1 MQSMLADQIDFTN
14 DCNLQYLQNL
24 ISTAIGGNAPI
35 NTGAHIAPN
44 CKEYPVNYD
53 STTMTYTSPI
63 FKVVTHFA
71 NRDSLA
77 RYIDSKNPGDCHI
90 NMYGISSLMF
100 TNTNPIKHI
109 APNGKVYSI
118 QSGSQGYTSSE
129 FTVKK
134 YFASISELR
143 NFIDSNNIPQAMRS
157 HQVDTSFTPQTYTA
171 PNGKQYTIYR
181 TDR

>member
-1 MQSMLADQIDFTN
+1 MLADQIDFTN

-24 ISTAIGGNAPI
+24 ISAAIGGNVPV
-35 NTGAHIAPN
+35 NTGSHIAPN

-53 STTMTYTSPI
+53 ITRTAYLSPA
-63 FKVVTHFA
+63 FKVVTYFA

-90 NMYGISSLMF
+90 NTYGASSLMF
-100 TNTNPIKHI
+100 INTDPSKHI
-109 APNGKVYSI
+109 APNGKIYTI
-118 QSGSQGYTSSE
+118 QFGGQGYTSPG
-129 FTVKK
+129 FTAPK
-134 YFASISELR
+134 YFGSIGELR
-143 NFIDSNNIPQAMRS
+143 NFIDNNNFPPAIRS